1 MIPKRF
7 ERLTHALEVY
17 TLKRYALLS
26 KSTVNQLIIFV
37 L

>member
-7 ERLTHALEVY
+7 ERLTHALEGIISIIH
-17 TLKRYALLS
+17 K
-26 KSTVNQLIIFV
+26 QLFYIY